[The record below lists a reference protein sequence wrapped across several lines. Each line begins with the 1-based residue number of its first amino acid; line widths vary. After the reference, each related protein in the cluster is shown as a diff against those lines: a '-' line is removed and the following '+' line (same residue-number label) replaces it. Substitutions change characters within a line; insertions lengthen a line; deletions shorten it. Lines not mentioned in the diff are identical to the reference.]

1 MRALC
6 QGRHWD
12 GPRVSSYNGE
22 QCLVGMSEVAYVA
35 CDGGEANAN
44 SGVFLQ
50 DWMQIF
56 GKVWKKKSGERN
68 M

>member
-1 MRALC
+1 MVNNVW
-6 QGRHWD
+6 QGMA
-12 GPRVSSYNGE
+12 G
-22 QCLVGMSEVAYVA
+22 VAYVA

-44 SGVFLQ
+44 SVFLQ